1 LKITETDPGTKG
13 DTVTNVFKPATL
25 ETGYV
30 TKVPLFVNTDEMV
43 KIDTRT
49 GEFMGRA

>member
-1 LKITETDPGTKG
+1 
-13 DTVTNVFKPATL
+13 ATL

>member
-1 LKITETDPGTKG
+1 
-13 DTVTNVFKPATL
+13 L
-25 ETGYV
+25 ETGYM
-30 TKVPLFVNTDEMV
+30 TKVPLFINTGEII